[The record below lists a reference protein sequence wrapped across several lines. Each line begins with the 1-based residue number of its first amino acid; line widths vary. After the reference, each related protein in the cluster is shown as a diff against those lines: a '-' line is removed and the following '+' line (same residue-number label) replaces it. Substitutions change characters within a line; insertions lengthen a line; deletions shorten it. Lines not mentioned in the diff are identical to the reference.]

1 MNNTNNA
8 LCVCVC
14 MCVCVWLGVTGDVR
28 AVLELASLC
37 LEGGIKDIV
46 AAKGPAGQSV
56 HPSASSQSLCSQ
68 WRISVRY
75 ISVSYIDSQ

>member
-1 MNNTNNA
+1 MDNTNNA

-46 AAKGPAGQSV
+46 AAKGPAGQTSFS
-56 HPSASSQSLCSQ
+56 H
-68 WRISVRY
+68 
-75 ISVSYIDSQ
+75 IDSQ